1 MPTCEIAERQK
12 EMNSKIPRRIF
23 ISLTIVSL
31 LMVSCTPTV
40 TEEQESVT
48 EQEEEVPL
56 APKKEVVASDEE
68 VVTEKEEEL
77 VSVQEEE
84 EVATEEELVSVQE
97 EEVAAEEELVSVQ
110 EEEVAAEEELVSVQE
125 EEVATEEEGSTSLTE
140 RDYRQDM
147 RDFVQG
153 ISAYAKGINSNFIII
168 PQNGHELLIENGEEN
183 GIPAVAYLEAIDGVG
198 REDLFYGYDD
208 DDVATPISERGH
220 MISFMDIAE
229 TNGIEVL
236 VTDYCWTQSFVD
248 HSYEQNAA
256 RGYISFAADHRA
268 LDNIPAYPI
277 DPYNVHTSDITSLTE
292 AKNFLYLIDPGSF
305 PNKDRFL
312 SIVRETDYDIGII
325 DLFYDDIALT
335 TEEVSSLKI
344 KANGGSRL
352 VIAYMSIGE
361 AEDYRYYWQAG
372 WETASPSWL
381 VEENPEWA
389 GNYKV
394 RYWDKNWQNVIYGND
409 DSYLKKIFNA
419 GFDGVYLD
427 IIDAYEYFEDQ

>member
-1 MPTCEIAERQK
+1 MK
-12 EMNSKIPRRIF
+12 KKSVWLVVNSLIVTVLL
-23 ISLTIVSL
+23 LT
-31 LMVSCTPTV
+31 SCAPV
-40 TEEQESVT
+40 DTEEE
-48 EQEEEVPL
+48 
-56 APKKEVVASDEE
+56 KEVVTS
-68 VVTEKEEEL
+68 KEEAEL
-77 VSVQEEE
+77 ESVQEEE
-84 EVATEEELVSVQE
+84 MAVEEE
-97 EEVAAEEELVSVQ
+97 A
-110 EEEVAAEEELVSVQE
+110 
-125 EEVATEEEGSTSLTE
+125 STPFAE

-153 ISAYAKGINSNFIII
+153 ISAYAKGINSNSIII
-168 PQNGHELLIENGEEN
+168 PQNGHELLIESGEES
-183 GIPAVAYLEAIDGVG
+183 GILAVAYLDAIDGVG

-208 DDVATPISERGH
+208 DDVTTLISERDP
-220 MISFMDIAE
+220 MISLMDIAE
-229 TNGIEVL
+229 NNGIKVL

-248 HSYEQNAA
+248 HSYEQNAT

-277 DPYNVHTSDITSLTE
+277 NPYNVHTSDVTSLTE
-292 AKNFLYLIDPGSF
+292 ANNFLYLIDPGSF
-305 PNKDRFL
+305 PNKDSFL
-312 SIVRETDYDIGII
+312 RTIEETNYDIVII

-335 TEEVSSLKI
+335 TEEISSLKI

-361 AEDYRYYWQAG
+361 AEDYRYYWQAA
-372 WETASPSWL
+372 WETVPPSWL

-394 RYWDKNWQNVIYGND
+394 RYWDKNWQKVIYGND